1 MAILSKQEKELL
13 RQANRLLTNMQK
25 VAKND
30 KNVENALKFAMSDIN
45 LAGGKNKYE
54 VNIDTTERQKNA
66 MLRSAQRVF
75 ESPYSRTK
83 TREQLYR
90 DRRKTFMKTFGI
102 KSARKAKQL
111 ESLFYDVKN
120 PKTGEYEETETSS
133 AWKKIQD
140 EPLYLG
146 TSKAIA
152 SSIGEV
158 MNDIGNKKF
167 GLMMRF
173 YTEAGLQSLYSQQQ
187 GFVSFLQD
195 KDITGMFESLTYS
208 ELENI
213 IDNKLWNN
221 DAFMEGLGL

>member
-13 RQANRLLTNMQK
+13 RQSNRLLTSMQK
-25 VAKND
+25 AAKND
-30 KNVENALKFAMSDIN
+30 SNVKNALKFALSDIN
-45 LAGGKNKYE
+45 LAGGKGKYKVTLE
-54 VNIDTTERQKNA
+54 MTERQKNA
-66 MLRSAQRVF
+66 MIRSAQRVF
-75 ESPYSRTK
+75 ESPYSRVK

-90 DRRKTFMKTFGI
+90 DRRKSFMETFGI

-120 PKTGEYEETETSS
+120 PKTGELEETPTSS

-140 EPLYLG
+140 EPLYIG

-158 MNDIGNKKF
+158 MNDIGSKKF

-173 YTEAGLQSLYSQQQ
+173 YTEAGLQSLYNNQQ
-187 GFVSFLQD
+187 GFISFLQD
-195 KDITGMFESLTYS
+195 KDITGMFESLNYS

-221 DAFMEGLGL
+221 ESFMEGLGL

>member
-1 MAILSKQEKELL
+1 
-13 RQANRLLTNMQK
+13 MQK
-25 VAKND
+25 AAKKD

-45 LAGGKNKYE
+45 LAGGKNKYK
-54 VNIDTTERQKNA
+54 VTIDMSERQKNA
-66 MLRSAQRVF
+66 MLRSAQRIF
-75 ESPYSRTK
+75 ESPYSRVK
-83 TREQLYR
+83 SREQLYR
-90 DRRKTFMKTFGI
+90 NRRKSFMQTFGI

-111 ESLFYDVKN
+111 ESLFYDTKN
-120 PKTGEYEETETSS
+120 PVTGELEETPTSS

-140 EPLYLG
+140 EPLYIG

-158 MNDIGNKKF
+158 MNDIGSKKF

-173 YTEAGLQSLYSQQQ
+173 YTEAGLQSLYNNQQ
-187 GFVSFLQD
+187 GFISFLQD
-195 KDITGMFESLTYS
+195 KDITGMFESLNYS

-221 DAFMEGLGL
+221 ESFMEGLGL

>member
-13 RQANRLLTNMQK
+13 RQSNRLLTNMKK
-25 VAKND
+25 VSKND
-30 KNVENALKFAMSDIN
+30 KNVENALSFAMTDIN
-45 LAGGKNKYE
+45 LAGGKGKYS
-54 VNIDTTERQKNA
+54 VTLDMTERQKNA

-83 TREQLYR
+83 TREQFYR
-90 DRRKTFMKTFGI
+90 DRRKSFMQTFGI
-102 KSARKAKQL
+102 KSAKKAKQL

-120 PKTGEYEETETSS
+120 PKTGDYEETPTSR

-140 EPLYLG
+140 EPLYMG
-146 TSKAIA
+146 TSKAIT

-173 YTEAGLQSLYSQQQ
+173 YTEAGLQSLYNQQQ

-195 KDITGMFESLTYS
+195 KDITGMFQSLTYS

-221 DAFMEGLGL
+221 DVFMEGLGL

>member
-1 MAILSKQEKELL
+1 MAILSRQENELL
-13 RQANRLLTNMQK
+13 RQSNRLLTNMK
-25 VAKND
+25 KASKND
-30 KNVENALKFAMSDIN
+30 SNVKNALKFALSDIN
-45 LAGGKNKYE
+45 LAGGKDKYKVTLE
-54 VNIDTTERQKNA
+54 MTERQKNA

-75 ESPYSRTK
+75 ESPYSRVK

-90 DRRKTFMKTFGI
+90 NRRKTFMETFGI

-120 PKTGEYEETETSS
+120 PFTGELEETPTSS

-140 EPLYLG
+140 EPLYMG

-158 MNDIGNKKF
+158 MSDIGSKKF

-173 YTEAGLQSLYSQQQ
+173 YTEAGLQSLYNNQQ
-187 GFVSFLQD
+187 GFISFLQD
-195 KDITGMFESLTYS
+195 KDITGMFESLNYS

-221 DAFMEGLGL
+221 ESFMEGLGL

>member
-1 MAILSKQEKELL
+1 MKKAAKQ
-13 RQANRLLTNMQK
+13 
-25 VAKND
+25 D
-30 KNVENALKFAMSDIN
+30 KNVENALKFALSDIN
-45 LAGGKNKYE
+45 LAGGQGKYD
-54 VNIDTTERQKNA
+54 VTIDMSERQKNA

-75 ESPYSRTK
+75 ESPYSRVK
-83 TREQLYR
+83 SREQLYR
-90 DRRKTFMKTFGI
+90 NRRKTFMQTFGI

-111 ESLFYDVKN
+111 ESLFYDIKN
-120 PKTGEYEETETSS
+120 PVTGELEETPTSS

-158 MNDIGNKKF
+158 MNDIGSKKF

-173 YTEAGLQSLYSQQQ
+173 YTEAGLQSLYNNQQ
-187 GFVSFLQD
+187 GFISFLQD

-213 IDNKLWNN
+213 IDNQLWNN
-221 DAFMEGLGL
+221 ATFMGELGL

>member
-1 MAILSKQEKELL
+1 MAILSRQEKELL
-13 RQANRLLTNMQK
+13 RQSNRLLTSMK
-25 VAKND
+25 KTSKND
-30 KNVENALKFAMSDIN
+30 SNVKNALKFALADIS
-45 LAGGKNKYE
+45 LAGGKGKYK
-54 VNIDTTERQKNA
+54 VTLDMTERQKNA

-75 ESPYSRTK
+75 ESPYSRVK

-90 DRRKTFMKTFGI
+90 NRRKIFMETFGI

-111 ESLFYDVKN
+111 ESLFYDVRN
-120 PKTGEYEETETSS
+120 PKTGEQEETPTSS

-158 MNDIGNKKF
+158 TNDIGIKKF

-173 YTEAGLQSLYSQQQ
+173 YTEAGLQSLYNNQQ
-187 GFVSFLQD
+187 GFISFLQD

-221 DAFMEGLGL
+221 ATFMGELGL

>member
-1 MAILSKQEKELL
+1 MAILSRQEKDLL
-13 RQANRLLTNMQK
+13 RQSNRLLTSMK
-25 VAKND
+25 KAAKKD

-45 LAGGKNKYE
+45 LAGGKGKYE
-54 VNIDTTERQKNA
+54 VTIDTTERQKNA

-75 ESPYSRTK
+75 ESPYSRVK

-90 DRRKTFMKTFGI
+90 NRRKTFMKTFGI
-102 KSARKAKQL
+102 KSARKAKKL
-111 ESLFYDVKN
+111 ESLFYDIKN
-120 PKTGEYEETETSS
+120 PITGEYEETATSS

-158 MNDIGNKKF
+158 MNNIGNKKF

-173 YTEAGLQSLYSQQQ
+173 YTEAGLQSLYNNQQ

-195 KDITGMFESLTYS
+195 KDITGMFELLNYS

-221 DAFMEGLGL
+221 ESFMEGLGF

>member
-13 RQANRLLTNMQK
+13 RQSNRLLTSMK
-25 VAKND
+25 KASKND
-30 KNVENALKFAMSDIN
+30 SNVKNALKFAMSDIN
-45 LAGGKNKYE
+45 LAGGKGKYK
-54 VNIDTTERQKNA
+54 VTLDMTERQKNA

-75 ESPYSRTK
+75 ESPYSRVK

-90 DRRKTFMKTFGI
+90 DRRKSFMETFGI

-120 PKTGEYEETETSS
+120 PKTGELEETPTSS

-140 EPLYLG
+140 EPLYIG

-158 MNDIGNKKF
+158 MNDIGSKKF

-173 YTEAGLQSLYSQQQ
+173 YTEAGLKSLYNNQQ
-187 GFVSFLQD
+187 GFISFLQD
-195 KDITGMFESLTYS
+195 KDITGMFESLNYS

-221 DAFMEGLGL
+221 ESFMEGLGL

>member
-1 MAILSKQEKELL
+1 MAILSRQEKELL
-13 RQANRLLTNMQK
+13 RQSNRLLTNMK
-25 VAKND
+25 KASKND
-30 KNVENALKFAMSDIN
+30 INVKNALKFAMSDIN
-45 LAGGKNKYE
+45 LAGGKGKYK
-54 VNIDTTERQKNA
+54 VTLDMTERQKNA

-75 ESPYSRTK
+75 ESPYSRAK

-90 DRRKTFMKTFGI
+90 NRRKTFMKTFGI
-102 KSARKAKQL
+102 KSARKAKRL

-120 PKTGEYEETETSS
+120 PKTGELEETPTSR

-158 MNDIGNKKF
+158 MSDIGSKKF

-173 YTEAGLQSLYSQQQ
+173 YTEAGLQSLYNNQQ
-187 GFVSFLQD
+187 GFISFLQD
-195 KDITGMFESLTYS
+195 KDITGMFESLNYS

-221 DAFMEGLGL
+221 ESFMEGLGL